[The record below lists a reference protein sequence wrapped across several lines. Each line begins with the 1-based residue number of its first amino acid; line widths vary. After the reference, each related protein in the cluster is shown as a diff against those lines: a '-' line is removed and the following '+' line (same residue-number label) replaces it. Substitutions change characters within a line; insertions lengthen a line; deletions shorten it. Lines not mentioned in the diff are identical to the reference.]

1 MRSPFLSFRTKINC
15 NFAYP
20 EEIGEMSLTSV
31 ERRDGPFRSIRK
43 ISMKKLFG
51 PERKKRFFRSR
62 RDTTLNMTEGRP
74 LGLLAVFALPLL
86 IGNLF
91 QQAYNLAD
99 SMIVGQLLGA
109 NALAAVGATGS
120 ISFLFFSIFNG
131 ISGGCGIVTA
141 QFFGARDDRRVC
153 KAIANSAYIMLGF
166 SLLTGTVAFLM
177 VPTVLGWMG
186 TPAEI
191 LSDAITYMRMTSA
204 SVPLIAV
211 YNYASSMQRAL
222 GDSRTPLYFL
232 IFSCLLNVGLDL
244 LFVGAFN
251 LGVFGAAFATMLSQL
266 LAGFGSLLWAFKRNP
281 YFRLN
286 KESLAF
292 DKPIA
297 KKAVR
302 LGLPLAL
309 QWSLI
314 AISTTALQSVVNTF
328 GPSAIA
334 AFTATNRLEQLVQ
347 QPFGSMSMA
356 LSTYTSQNMGA
367 GKTSRIRT
375 GFRDSMLAIAALAGA
390 MTLIMQLTGGS
401 FVSLFVKEK
410 DVIALGSQ
418 ALKITSIFYIFLG
431 VIYVCRGGLNGVGD
445 AVFSII
451 NGVVEIAGRIG
462 LPLLLLGITAAGV
475 WSIWITA
482 GVTWMLAGV
491 SCVMRY
497 ISWRK
502 KNANQNSE
510 FTIHNS

>member
-1 MRSPFLSFRTKINC
+1 MDRVVRIHLMRRNKPHTRHRV
-15 NFAYP
+15 
-20 EEIGEMSLTSV
+20 G
-31 ERRDGPFRSIRK
+31 
-43 ISMKKLFG
+43 
-51 PERKKRFFRSR
+51 
-62 RDTTLNMTEGRP
+62 TTMNMTEGRP
-74 LGLLAVFALPLL
+74 LALLSVFALPLL

-141 QFFGARDDRRVC
+141 QYFGARKDDMVC
-153 KAIANSAYIMLGF
+153 RAIANSAYIMLGS
-166 SLLTGTVAFLM
+166 SLLTGTLAFVM
-177 VPTVLGWMG
+177 VPSVLTWMG

-191 LSDAITYMRMTSA
+191 LPDAIVYMRMTSA

-232 IFSCLLNVGLDL
+232 IFSCALNVAMDL
-244 LFVGAFN
+244 LFVGTFRM
-251 LGVFGAAFATMLSQL
+251 GVFGAALATMLSQL
-266 LAGFGSLLWAFKRNP
+266 LAGSGSLLYAFRRNP

-286 KESLAF
+286 RQSLAF

-314 AISTTALQSVVNTF
+314 AVSTTALQSVVNTF
-328 GPSAIA
+328 GPTAMA
-334 AFTATNRLEQLVQ
+334 AYTAVNRLEQLVQ

-356 LSTYTSQNMGA
+356 LSTYAGQNMGA
-367 GKTSRIRT
+367 GKTQRIRT
-375 GFRDSMLAIAALAGA
+375 GFRDSLLAMIAVAGG
-390 MTLIMQLTGGS
+390 MTLIMQLCGGS
-401 FVSLFVKEK
+401 LVSLFVSEK
-410 DVIALGSQ
+410 DVIALGGS
-418 ALKITSIFYIFLG
+418 ALKITSLFYVFLG
-431 VIYVCRGGLNGVGD
+431 IIYVSRGVLNGVGD
-445 AVFSII
+445 AVFSFI
-451 NGVVEIAGRIG
+451 NGIVEIVGRIG
-462 LPLLLLGITAAGV
+462 LPLLLLGLTAAGV

-482 GVTWMLAGV
+482 GVTWLLAGI
-491 SCVMRY
+491 SCILRY
-497 ISWRK
+497 LSWRRK
-502 KNANQNSE
+502 AHDQDVPEVQS
-510 FTIHNS
+510 

>member
-1 MRSPFLSFRTKINC
+1 MTLAKAIHHPVRHLFR
-15 NFAYP
+15 
-20 EEIGEMSLTSV
+20 
-31 ERRDGPFRSIRK
+31 RRGT
-43 ISMKKLFG
+43 
-51 PERKKRFFRSR
+51 R
-62 RDTTLNMTEGRP
+62 RTTLDMTEGKP

-99 SMIVGQLLGA
+99 SMIVGRLLGA
-109 NALAAVGATGS
+109 NALAAIGATGS

-131 ISGGCGIVTA
+131 ISGGCGVVTA
-141 QFFGARDDRRVC
+141 QLFGAKKDDMVY

-166 SLLTGTVAFLM
+166 ALLTGSVAFAL
-177 VPTVLGWMG
+177 VPTVLTWMG

-191 LSDAITYMRMTSA
+191 LPDAVTYMRMTSA

-244 LFVGAFN
+244 LFVGAFRM
-251 LGVFGAAFATMLSQL
+251 GVFGAALATMLSQL
-266 LAGFGSLLWAFKRNP
+266 LAGAGSLLWAFRTNP

-286 KESLAF
+286 RASLAF
-292 DKPIA
+292 DRPIA
-297 KKAVR
+297 KKAIR

-314 AISTTALQSVVNTF
+314 AVSTTALQSTVNSF
-328 GPSAIA
+328 GATAMA
-334 AFTATNRLEQLVQ
+334 AYTATNRLEQLVQ

-356 LSTYTSQNMGA
+356 LSTYAGQNMGA
-367 GKTSRIRT
+367 GKKDRIRL
-375 GFRDSMLAIAALAGA
+375 GFRDSLLAMIALAGV
-390 MTLIMQLTGGS
+390 MLLIMQLFGENLIG
-401 FVSLFVKEK
+401 LFVKET
-410 DVIALGSQ
+410 DVIALGGR
-418 ALKITSIFYIFLG
+418 ALKITSLFYVFLG
-431 VIYVCRGGLNGVGD
+431 VIYVSRGVLNGVGD
-445 AVFSII
+445 AMFSFI
-451 NGVVEIAGRIG
+451 NGIVEIAGRVG
-462 LPLLLLGITAAGV
+462 LPLLLLSVTSAGV

-491 SCVMRY
+491 SCVLRY

-502 KNANQNSE
+502 KSGAAKRE
-510 FTIHNS
+510 

>member
-1 MRSPFLSFRTKINC
+1 MGKEPVRN
-15 NFAYP
+15 
-20 EEIGEMSLTSV
+20 MSLFTTTIPSK
-31 ERRDGPFRSIRK
+31 RRIFPLRGRRGP
-43 ISMKKLFG
+43 
-51 PERKKRFFRSR
+51 

-74 LGLLAVFALPLL
+74 LALLAVFALPLL

-99 SMIVGQLLGA
+99 SMIVGRLLGA

-141 QFFGARDDRRVC
+141 QYFGARKNEMVY

-166 SLLTGTVAFLM
+166 ALLTGSVAFAM
-177 VPTVLGWMG
+177 VPTVLAWMG

-191 LSDAITYMRMTSA
+191 LPDAIVYMRMTSA

-232 IFSCLLNVGLDL
+232 IISCLLNVGLDL
-244 LFVGAFN
+244 LFVGAFG
-251 LGVFGAAFATMLSQL
+251 LGVFGAALATMLSQL
-266 LAGFGSLLWAFKRNP
+266 LAGAGSLLWAFRTNP

-286 KESLAF
+286 KQSMAF

-297 KKAVR
+297 KQAVR

-314 AISTTALQSVVNTF
+314 AISTTALQSVVNGF
-328 GPSAIA
+328 GATAMA
-334 AFTATNRLEQLVQ
+334 AYTAGNRLEQLVQ

-356 LSTYTSQNMGA
+356 LSTYAGQNKGA
-367 GKTSRIRT
+367 GKTDRIRT
-375 GFRDSMLAIAALAGA
+375 GFRDSLLAMIALAGA
-390 MTLIMQLTGGS
+390 MTIIMQLFGGNL
-401 FVSLFVKEK
+401 VGLFVHEKE
-410 DVIALGSQ
+410 VIDLGGK
-418 ALKITSIFYIFLG
+418 ALKITSLFYVFLG
-431 VIYVCRGGLNGVGD
+431 VIYVTRGVLNGVGD
-445 AVFSII
+445 AVFSFI
-451 NGVVEIAGRIG
+451 NGIVEIAGRVG
-462 LPLLLLGITAAGV
+462 LPLLLGVTAAGV

-482 GVTWMLAGV
+482 GVTWMLAGI
-491 SCVMRY
+491 SCVLRY
-497 ISWRK
+497 LSWRRK
-502 KNANQNSE
+502 M
-510 FTIHNS
+510 

>member
-1 MRSPFLSFRTKINC
+1 MDKTARLFLIRGFRTHHS
-15 NFAYP
+15 A
-20 EEIGEMSLTSV
+20 S
-31 ERRDGPFRSIRK
+31 GPRHGR
-43 ISMKKLFG
+43 G
-51 PERKKRFFRSR
+51 N
-62 RDTTLNMTEGRP
+62 TTMNMTEGRP
-74 LGLLAVFALPLL
+74 LALLSVFALPLL

-131 ISGGCGIVTA
+131 ISGGCGIVTS
-141 QFFGARDDRRVC
+141 QFFGARKDALVC
-153 KAIANSAYIMLGF
+153 KAIANSAYVMLAF
-166 SLLTGTVAFLM
+166 SLLTGTIAFLM
-177 VPTVLGWMG
+177 VPTVLTWMG

-191 LSDAITYMRMTSA
+191 LPDAITYMRMTSA

-244 LFVGAFN
+244 LFVDAFG
-251 LGVFGAAFATMLSQL
+251 LGVFGAALATMLAQL
-266 LAGFGSLLWAFKRNP
+266 LAGFGSLLYAFRRNP

-286 KESLAF
+286 RESMAF
-292 DKPIA
+292 DRAIA
-297 KKAVR
+297 GKTIR

-328 GPSAIA
+328 GPTAMA
-334 AFTATNRLEQLVQ
+334 AYTATNRLEQLVQ

-356 LSTYTSQNMGA
+356 LSTYTGQNMGA
-367 GKTSRIRT
+367 GKKERIRT
-375 GFRDSMLAIAALAGA
+375 GFRDSVLAMAALAGL
-390 MTLIMQLTGGS
+390 MTLVMQLCGGTL
-401 FVSLFVKEK
+401 VSLFVKEK
-410 DVIALGSQ
+410 DVIELGGSALR
-418 ALKITSIFYIFLG
+418 ITSIFYVFLG
-431 VIYVCRGGLNGVGD
+431 IIYVSRGVLNGVGD
-445 AVFSII
+445 AVFSFI
-451 NGVVEIAGRIG
+451 NGIVEIAGRVG
-462 LPLLLLGITAAGV
+462 LPLLLLHLTAAGV

-491 SCVMRY
+491 SCMMRY
-497 ISWRK
+497 FSWK
-502 KNANQNSE
+502 KKQGIAKAAE
-510 FTIHNS
+510 LPGAA